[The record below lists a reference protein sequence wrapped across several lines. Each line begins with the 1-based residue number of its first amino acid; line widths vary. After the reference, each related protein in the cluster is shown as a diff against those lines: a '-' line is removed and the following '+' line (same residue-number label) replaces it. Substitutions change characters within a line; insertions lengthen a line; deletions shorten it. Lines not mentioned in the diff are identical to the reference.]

1 MMKKINFYIIV
12 FALAFVGVSKVSAQ
26 FKDFGLKGGLQF
38 NGIMP
43 ATEFEDRNGLALSSY
58 SIRGFLRF
66 ELSDLFN
73 GEVGAA
79 YAKFQGDD
87 YNNGTYKSTGIPI
100 DLRLLITPFD
110 LESFNPYFYVGAGIV
125 NITLD
130 QRPVSVAVQGD
141 GGDDGWY
148 GHFPFGIGT
157 EIKLS
162 DEWLLDLSVGAAY
175 TLSERLNGYKIE
187 DFNDA
192 WFNAGIGIT
201 YTGESMNSDKD
212 GDGLTKK
219 EELELGTDP
228 NNPDSDGDGLN
239 DGAEVKQY
247 TTDPK
252 VADTDGDGLKD
263 GEEVSTY
270 KTSPLKADTD
280 GDGLNDFDEL
290 MKYKTDPLNPDTD
303 ADGLQDG
310 QEVNDYKTS
319 PFKADTDSDGLKD
332 GEEVN
337 QYKTDPLKADTDGG
351 TVPDGKEVANKTN
364 PLDPKDDV
372 AQPKPVE
379 EVKELSFDN
388 ILFEFNKSQLT
399 KKAKTTLDEIYE
411 ALNKYSG
418 AKISLGGHADAIGSE
433 DYNMKLSEKRAKAAK
448 DYLVKKGLSENLFNV
463 EAFGESKPIDSNYT
477 EKGRANNRRTE
488 TKAKVKAKP

>member
-1 MMKKINFYIIV
+1 MMKRIYFYIIIS
-12 FALAFVGVSKVSAQ
+12 ALVFVGVSKISAQ

-38 NGIMP
+38 NGIMA

-73 GEVGAA
+73 GEIGTA
-79 YAKFQGDD
+79 YAKFKGDD
-87 YNNGTYKSTGIPI
+87 YNNGTYESTSIPI

-110 LESFNPYFYVGAGIV
+110 LESFNPYFYVGAGV
-125 NITLD
+125 MYLTVD
-130 QRPVSVAVQGD
+130 QYPISVAVQGD
-141 GGDDGWY
+141 GGHDNWFM
-148 GHFPFGIGT
+148 HFPAGIGT

-162 DEWLLDLSVGAAY
+162 DEWLLDLSVGATY
-175 TLSERLNGYKIE
+175 TTTERLNGYKIE

-228 NNPDSDGDGLN
+228 NNADSDGDGLK
-239 DGAEVKQY
+239 DGAEVKQH

-263 GEEVSTY
+263 GEEVATY
-270 KTSPLKADTD
+270 KTNPLKADTD
-280 GDGLNDFDEL
+280 GDELNDFDEL
-290 MKYKTDPLNPDTD
+290 MKYKTDPLNADTD

-310 QEVNDYKTS
+310 QEVNTIKTN
-319 PFKADTDSDGLKD
+319 PLKADTDNDGLKD

-337 QYKTDPLKADTDGG
+337 QYKTDPLKVDTDGG
-351 TVPDGKEVANKTN
+351 SVPDGKEVANKTN

-372 AQPKPVE
+372 PSAEPVI
-379 EVKELSFDN
+379 KELSFDN
-388 ILFEFNKSQLT
+388 ILFEFNKDRLT
-399 KKAKTTLDEIYE
+399 KKAQATLDEIYD
-411 ALNKYSG
+411 ALNKYSSPE
-418 AKISLGGHADAIGSE
+418 ISLSGHADAIGSE
-433 DYNMKLSEKRAKAAK
+433 IYNMKLSEKRAKAAK
-448 DYLVKKGLSENLFNV
+448 DYLVKKGLSESLFNI
-463 EAFGESKPIDSNYT
+463 EAFGESKPIDTNAT
-477 EKGRANNRRTE
+477 EKGRANNRRVE
-488 TKAKVKAKP
+488 TKAKVKP